1 MRSRTPAPCRP
12 VSRSRRTS
20 GFAAVDLIVG
30 LAVSTLVMVGVYQV
44 FVPVLLFARSS
55 NDRLSVQQDVRLAMD
70 RMARDL
76 RESQMAVS
84 RLRIYGGTAIGLVT
98 ARPFC
103 TGPFAINAGSGTP
116 DWQAVIYIVRH
127 APSGE
132 LRRYCDTTS
141 TFTAAAPVVVGAYNL
156 MARNVQAVTFT
167 PDAPTISAATS
178 VTIALHERTPRGE
191 ANRYIRTEFVPLND

>member
-1 MRSRTPAPCRP
+1 M
-12 VSRSRRTS
+12 SRSRRNG
-20 GFAAVDLIVG
+20 GFAAVDVIVA
-30 LAVSTLVMVGVYQV
+30 LAVSTLVMVGIYQV

-55 NDRLSVQQDVRLAMD
+55 NDRLAVQQDVRLAMD

-84 RLRIYGGTAIGLVT
+84 RLRVYGVTAIGLVT
-98 ARPFC
+98 ARPGC
-103 TGPFAINAGSGTP
+103 SGPFQVDAGSGTP
-116 DWQAVIYIVRH
+116 DWQAVIYIVRD

-141 TFTAAAPVVVGAYNL
+141 TFTAAAPVVAGAYNL

-167 PDAPTISAATS
+167 KNEPPGVPGS
-178 VTIALHERTPRGE
+178 VTIELHERTPRGE
-191 ANRYIRTEFVPLND
+191 SNRYIRTEFVPLND

>member
-1 MRSRTPAPCRP
+1 
-12 VSRSRRTS
+12 
-20 GFAAVDLIVG
+20 
-30 LAVSTLVMVGVYQV
+30 MVGIYQV

-55 NDRLSVQQDVRLAMD
+55 NDRVAVQQDVRLAMD

-98 ARPFC
+98 ARPSC

-116 DWQAVIYIVRH
+116 DWQAVIYIVRD
-127 APSGE
+127 AESGE
-132 LRRYCDTTS
+132 VRRYCDTTS
-141 TFTAAAPVVVGAYNL
+141 TFTAAAPVVADPYSVL
-156 MARNVQAVTFT
+156 ARNVQAITFT
-167 PDAPTISAATS
+167 ASADS

-191 ANRYIRTEFVPLND
+191 ANRYIRTEFVPQND